1 MAHAKHRRA
10 PTRHTW
16 ARRRNPA
23 VQGAFSFGTPKEI
36 LTAREQSQRELD
48 KIIRSHTATATP
60 QLASAVRSLDDI
72 INAHASPKNVAAA
85 VATIVKSKKASP
97 TVKAAAK
104 KIGKAVKATAK
115 PAAKPAKKPAKKK
128 PAPKG
133 YAQAAPKASKKGGS
147 KAAPTGHDAK
157 AKKRAWMKARG
168 FSTASIEKAL
178 SGKGAKGGKKGG
190 KKSPA
195 KVAAKAAKKLRTI
208 TPKYLK
214 YAQTRKGVKKHL
226 RARVSIK
233 AKRKVAGLLVLNPRT
248 GAVMSRVLVANPKKK
263 HHARRARN
271 PVGTAVR
278 TVKAQL
284 LPMGAGAAAGFVA
297 GYVDT
302 KFLSDKPLVSVIGK
316 IVMGVAGAYLIAKKN
331 PSAAAG
337 WAGGALGATGYQQGV
352 KFGGGHVA
360 LSGLGALQGVAD
372 MAADDPE
379 MANLIADLSDE
390 QDGMGDAASDYS
402 QALGD
407 EDNVQD
413 IVTDE

>member
-1 MAHAKHRRA
+1 
-10 PTRHTW
+10 
-16 ARRRNPA
+16 
-23 VQGAFSFGTPKEI
+23 
-36 LTAREQSQRELD
+36 
-48 KIIRSHTATATP
+48 
-60 QLASAVRSLDDI
+60 
-72 INAHASPKNVAAA
+72 
-85 VATIVKSKKASP
+85 
-97 TVKAAAK
+97 
-104 KIGKAVKATAK
+104 
-115 PAAKPAKKPAKKK
+115 
-128 PAPKG
+128 
-133 YAQAAPKASKKGGS
+133 
-147 KAAPTGHDAK
+147 
-157 AKKRAWMKARG
+157 
-168 FSTASIEKAL
+168 
-178 SGKGAKGGKKGG
+178 
-190 KKSPA
+190 
-195 KVAAKAAKKLRTI
+195 
-208 TPKYLK
+208 
-214 YAQTRKGVKKHL
+214 
-226 RARVSIK
+226 
-233 AKRKVAGLLVLNPRT
+233 
-248 GAVMSRVLVANPKKK
+248 MSRVLVANPRKK

-360 LSGLGALQGVAD
+360 LSGLGALQGVARPFI
-372 MAADDPE
+372 AALVTIDESAFEQWALDHS
-379 MANLIADLSDE
+379 LVGSRIADLSDE